1 MRVKEFVLPILLLGL
16 LMLCCAVAGYAYAQR
31 TQRAA
36 AATAATRAAVCEDQL
51 RAKGAVVDELRTR
64 LDDLARRHRE
74 ALAAAE
80 HVLDGREAQI
90 RALEADKAQRARE
103 IERASDEDD
112 DVAALGRLG
121 IPHVLDRQL
130 WPDAGPAAAAAH

>member
-1 MRVKEFVLPILLLGL
+1 MKEFVLPILLLGL

-36 AATAATRAAVCEDQL
+36 AATAAARAAVCEDQL

-74 ALAAAE
+74 ALAAAQDA
-80 HVLDGREAQI
+80 LDGREAQI
-90 RALEADKAQRARE
+90 RAFEADKAQRARA
-103 IERASDEDD
+103 IERAKNEDD

-121 IPHVLDRQL
+121 IPFVLDRQL
-130 WPDAGPAAAAAH
+130 WPAAGQDTGAAAH